1 MYKHNFCQ
9 VWALEVDADCEGERV
24 YCLFHSGREMQ
35 ARQNGLPRVFFLPMI
50 GLRQE
55 AER

>member
-55 AER
+55 G